1 MRATTISSKGQI
13 AIPKE
18 IRNTLHIETGD
29 RFTVE
34 VRGNN
39 IVLKPAVTITVPKE
53 QAYFWTSEVQ
63 TTLQAAENNF
73 QKGVSKDY
81 PVDEFV
87 RELGKHR

>member
-18 IRNTLHIETGD
+18 IRNTLHIEKGD
-29 RFTVE
+29 RFTIE

-39 IVLKPAVTITVPKE
+39 IILKPVVTITVPKE

-63 TTLQAAENNF
+63 KTLQAAENNF
-73 QKGVSKDY
+73 KKGVATDY
-81 PVDEFV
+81 SVDEFV
-87 RELGKHR
+87 HELGKRR

>member
-34 VRGNN
+34 VKGNN
-39 IVLKPAVTITVPKE
+39 IVLKPAVTITIPKE

-63 TTLQAAENNF
+63 KTLQTAENNF
-73 QKGVSKDY
+73 QKGVARDY

-87 RELGKHR
+87 HELGKRR